1 MKELIDYDLLRK
13 DYPCDEVESLLEL
26 MVEIVS
32 STAPTIRIGG
42 DTLPT
47 EAVKDRFWRLD
58 RSHIEYIMDSLK
70 NTTTKIHNIR
80 AYLLTALYNAPV
92 TIGPYYSAAVRHD
105 FG

>member
-80 AYLLTALYNAPV
+80 PV